1 MAVASD
7 GGGQAGG
14 LASPIPRKGP
24 SPWKVVGI
32 VLAIAVAVA
41 GLVVLAGVILV
52 IVSLN
57 QWGSNK

>member
-14 LASPIPRKGP
+14 LASPVPKKGP
-24 SPWKVVGI
+24 SPWKVIGI

-41 GLVVLAGVILV
+41 GLLLLAGFILV
-52 IVSLN
+52 IISLN